1 MKCCYCLAQ
10 LHKHSLVLLSF
21 RSYSPI
27 FIIARPIYLCF
38 YLLPLLFSVDLEPEM
53 MVHKPKV
60 LILCFLKPDLLFL
73 HLTSKNLSCIER
85 QRCTKRL
92 TDFSLQVWSSI
103 SREFLGLDL
112 FGLFGLWSWN
122 VIVRSFMLLGLE
134 PLYLQR
140 TFH

>member
-103 SREFLGLDL
+103 SLEFIGLDL
-112 FGLFGLWSWN
+112 FGLFDLWAWN